1 MLKLI
6 FTGLLVLQVAFSLSP
21 SFVSAAGSRGSRRG
35 TAWKTLSGAPP
46 LVVARGGFSGL
57 VPDSSQLA
65 YALVPVLSLP
75 NTAYWCDVQLTKDGV
90 GVCLGHLNLANGTTI
105 ADLFPKMAKTYN
117 VNGVATTGYF
127 PIDYS
132 SSIILTNLTL
142 VQSIFSRQS
151 LFDNSLQIL
160 RVEAVQQLNPAAL
173 WLNVQH
179 DLFFTQHNLSMRQYI
194 ISASKTGII
203 NYISSPELGFL
214 QSIASSFKR
223 SKTKLIFRFL
233 DQQDTDPSTNQ
244 TYALLLKNLT
254 AVKAVASGI
263 LVPKSYIWP
272 TSPSQYL
279 LQHTSLVTDAHNE
292 GLEVFASD
300 FANDVSFSYNYSYD
314 PVAEYLSFINN
325 SVFSVDGMLTDFPV
339 TASAAIGCFSQSSN
353 TSGSGKPLI
362 ISHGGSSGIYP
373 SNTDLAYQQ
382 AVKDGANIID
392 CSVQITK
399 DGFPICLNSADLS
412 ISTTVTQTDFS
423 SRLTTIEEVQSA
435 SGIFTFDLT
444 LSEIQTLAPV
454 IRSPYSKQNLFRNPA
469 FANAGRFW
477 TLPSFL
483 NFTKDQL
490 IGGILINIE
499 NAAYLAKNRSIS
511 MVDVVNK
518 ALSDAGYNNQ
528 TKQKVMIQSKD
539 SAVLVE
545 MKKETSY
552 NLVYKVDEVIGSVA
566 DSAIEDIKKFAH
578 AVALQKGS
586 IITDQLSFSTG
597 STDVIQK
604 LHKANISAY
613 VYPFHNEFTSIPMDF
628 FSDPNMD
635 MNAFIGVGVDGLITD
650 YPATA
655 KSFLSNACYDLPIRP
670 PYIRSPQP
678 GALLSVLLQSVNL
691 ALPPAEAP
699 TPSLT
704 DSNVVEAPL
713 PPVSPKIAPTSNGG
727 MPSGPGPATSAR
739 SGAPQIPISV
749 ILYLAMFLL
758 SLSVFF

>member
-21 SFVSAAGSRGSRRG
+21 SFVSAATSRGSRRG
-35 TAWKTLSGAPP
+35 TAWKTLSGAAP

-65 YALVPVLSLP
+65 YNLVSVLSLP

-90 GVCLGHLNLANGTTI
+90 GVCLGNLNLANGTSI
-105 ADLFPKMAKTYN
+105 ADLFPKKATTYN

-132 SSIILTNLTL
+132 SSIILNNLTL
-142 VQSIFSRQS
+142 VQSSFSRQS
-151 LFDNSLQIL
+151 LFDNSLPIL
-160 RVEAVQQLNPAAL
+160 KVEAVQQLNPAAL

-179 DLFFTQHNLSMRQYI
+179 DLFFTQHKLSMRQCI

-214 QSIASSFKR
+214 QNIASAFKR

-233 DQQDTDPSTNQ
+233 DPQDTDPSTNQ

-314 PVAEYLSFINN
+314 PVAEYLSFVSN
-325 SVFSVDGMLTDFPV
+325 SVFSVDGVLTDFPV
-339 TASAAIGCFSQSSN
+339 TASAAI
-353 TSGSGKPLI
+353 GKPLI

-399 DGFPICLNSADLS
+399 DGVPICLNSADLS
-412 ISTTVTQTDFS
+412 IGTTVTQTSFS
-423 SRLTTIEEVQSA
+423 SRLTTIQEVQSE

-444 LSEIQTLAPV
+444 LSEIQTLAREYQLSIV
-454 IRSPYSKQNLFRNPA
+454 AVMQSPYSKQNLLRNPA
-469 FANAGRFW
+469 FVNSGSFW
-477 TLPSFL
+477 TLPMFL

-490 IGGILINIE
+490 ISGILINIE
-499 NAAYLAKNRSIS
+499 VCQHI
-511 MVDVVNK
+511 V
-518 ALSDAGYNNQ
+518 
-528 TKQKVMIQSKD
+528 
-539 SAVLVE
+539 
-545 MKKETSY
+545 
-552 NLVYKVDEVIGSVA
+552 
-566 DSAIEDIKKFAH
+566 
-578 AVALQKGS
+578 
-586 IITDQLSFSTG
+586 
-597 STDVIQK
+597 
-604 LHKANISAY
+604 
-613 VYPFHNEFTSIPMDF
+613 
-628 FSDPNMD
+628 
-635 MNAFIGVGVDGLITD
+635 LIT
-650 YPATA
+650 TFHIKHSA
-655 KSFLSNACYDLPIRP
+655 KL
-670 PYIRSPQP
+670 
-678 GALLSVLLQSVNL
+678 
-691 ALPPAEAP
+691 EA
-699 TPSLT
+699 
-704 DSNVVEAPL
+704 
-713 PPVSPKIAPTSNGG
+713 I
-727 MPSGPGPATSAR
+727 
-739 SGAPQIPISV
+739 I
-749 ILYLAMFLL
+749 
-758 SLSVFF
+758 